1 MRAWCATACAPP
13 PTATGPS
20 ASRAGRWPAVPRATL
35 RTVAGSRICWQ
46 KPTAGLPSSGVA
58 PAPSPSP
65 DPCDRRNSRRGPACR
80 AAVRRPRLLS
90 DRRIDV
96 SVRVGLAIGGWPF
109 GPAESDRFW
118 AFIDR
123 AEALGFDSIWLSDRL
138 VSTAPILEPI
148 TGLAAVA
155 GRTRN
160 MKFGMSVVV
169 LPLRNPVVLAKEIA
183 TIDFLSGGRMLP
195 AFGIGTDDER
205 EYEAAGV
212 AKEERAGRTD
222 EAVALMRRLWSEEH
236 VTHHG
241 RYYHTSDVTIAP
253 RPVQK
258 TLPIWFGGRSDAA
271 YRRVGRSGDGWL
283 ASFLTTQEFA
293 DGAAAIRKHAAAA
306 GRSIDEDHYGV
317 ILSTTV
323 ARTAEEAQE

>member
-1 MRAWCATACAPP
+1 
-13 PTATGPS
+13 
-20 ASRAGRWPAVPRATL
+20 
-35 RTVAGSRICWQ
+35 
-46 KPTAGLPSSGVA
+46 
-58 PAPSPSP
+58 
-65 DPCDRRNSRRGPACR
+65 
-80 AAVRRPRLLS
+80 
-90 DRRIDV
+90 V

-118 AFIDR
+118 AFVDR
-123 AEALGFDSIWLSDRL
+123 AEELGFDSIWLSDRL

-148 TGLAAVA
+148 TGLAAIA
-155 GRTRN
+155 GRTRKL
-160 MKFGMSVVV
+160 KFGMSVVV

-183 TIDFLSGGRMLP
+183 TIDFLSDGRMLP

-241 RYYHTSDVTIAP
+241 RYYHVSDVTIAP

-258 TLPIWFGGRSDAA
+258 ALPVWFGGRSEAA

-293 DGAAAIRKHAAAA
+293 AGAAAIRRHAAAA

-323 ARTAEEAQE
+323 ARSVEEAKELAGPFLRRFRPDAATEDLSAFGTPDDIARRIEAYLEAGASKFVLRPACPPEQILDQLELLGREVAPRFDRTMEPARADVASTLP

>member
-1 MRAWCATACAPP
+1 M
-13 PTATGPS
+13 
-20 ASRAGRWPAVPRATL
+20 
-35 RTVAGSRICWQ
+35 
-46 KPTAGLPSSGVA
+46 
-58 PAPSPSP
+58 
-65 DPCDRRNSRRGPACR
+65 
-80 AAVRRPRLLS
+80 
-90 DRRIDV
+90 

-109 GPAESDRFW
+109 GPAESERFW
-118 AFIDR
+118 GFIDR

-155 GRTRN
+155 GRTRT

-183 TIDFLSGGRMLP
+183 TIDFLSNGRMLP
-195 AFGIGTDDER
+195 AFGIGTEDAR

-241 RYYHTSDVTIAP
+241 RYYHVSDVTITP

-258 TLPIWFGGRSDAA
+258 SLPVWFGGRSDAA
-271 YRRVGRSGDGWL
+271 YRRIGRSGDGWL
-283 ASFLTTQEFA
+283 ASFLTTEEFA
-293 DGAAAIRKHAAAA
+293 AGAAAIRRHAAAA

-323 ARTAEEAQE
+323 ARTTAQAKELAGPFLRRFRPDAAAEELSAFGTPEDVARRIEAYLAAGASKFVLRPACPPDQLLDQLDLLGREVAPRFDRTMAPLHADVASTLP

>member
-1 MRAWCATACAPP
+1 M
-13 PTATGPS
+13 
-20 ASRAGRWPAVPRATL
+20 
-35 RTVAGSRICWQ
+35 
-46 KPTAGLPSSGVA
+46 
-58 PAPSPSP
+58 
-65 DPCDRRNSRRGPACR
+65 
-80 AAVRRPRLLS
+80 
-90 DRRIDV
+90 
-96 SVRVGLAIGGWPF
+96 SVRIGLAVGGWPF

-138 VSTAPILEPI
+138 VSTSPILEPI

-155 GRTRN
+155 GRTRR

-183 TIDFLSGGRMLP
+183 TIDFLSNGRMLP
-195 AFGIGTDDER
+195 AFGIGTEDQR

-222 EAVALMRRLWSEEH
+222 EAVTLMRRLWSEEH
-236 VTHHG
+236 VSHHG
-241 RYYHTSDVTIAP
+241 RYYHVSDVTIAP

-258 TLPIWFGGRSDAA
+258 SLPVWFGGRSDAA
-271 YRRVGRSGDGWL
+271 YRRIGRSGDGWL
-283 ASFLTTQEFA
+283 ASFLTTDEFA
-293 DGAAAIRKHAAAA
+293 AGAEAIRRHAAAA
-306 GRSIDEDHYGV
+306 GRSIDDDHYGV

-323 ARTAEEAQE
+323 ARTAEQARELAGPYLRRFRPDAATEQLSAFGTPDDVARRIEAYLAAGASKFVLRPACPPEELLDQLEVLGHEVAPRFDRTMAPV